1 MSNAVSIEI
10 VAFPGGELFRA
21 SLRFIFVLP
30 AVSSCVSILML
41 KRRFQI
47 DEDFPHRFLRCSL
60 QRHRTVSKF
69 QKRKKRGKKEKRKR
83 KKKGQRRRKK
93 KSTTRFQLSGAEA
106 ARLFGTGTEKGGG
119 GGGAGRRWRG
129 RERGREGKHL
139 KAASSTIDRRLSRSG
154 GPGRDTTP
162 SRAISPAKE
171 VPKRLRRAR
180 YVAPTQRCWRQSAP
194 LSIRPQQSTVININK
209 LTAAG
214 GREAGGV
221 GGAGGGEGGGGLL
234 RSVQPMNCIW
244 ICRQLLTVDVNI
256 FLS

>member
-69 QKRKKRGKKEKRKR
+69 QKRKKKRGKKRKKE

-221 GGAGGGEGGGGLL
+221 GGGGLL